1 MELQSQ
7 GERGDNG
14 NEVDSRREMKRMG
27 GGERESE
34 RGKAE
39 GGEKYGEGE
48 RGRVKKTEGQ
58 RGRGLFTQLR
68 EASGF

>member
-14 NEVDSRREMKRMG
+14 NEVESRGEKKRKG
-27 GGERESE
+27 GGETESV

-39 GGEKYGEGE
+39 GGEK
-48 RGRVKKTEGQ
+48 
-58 RGRGLFTQLR
+58 
-68 EASGF
+68 